1 MPVHDEEVKIA
12 YLEALKSPLK
22 SKYGAVLSY
31 RGRIISTG
39 YNDDRKMSSITSL
52 NRCCLL

>member
-1 MPVHDEEVKIA
+1 MPFEEEINIA
-12 YLEALKSPLK
+12 YLEALKSPIK

-39 YNDDRKMSSITSL
+39 YNDDRKFTSMSSQNNFCIL
-52 NRCCLL
+52 